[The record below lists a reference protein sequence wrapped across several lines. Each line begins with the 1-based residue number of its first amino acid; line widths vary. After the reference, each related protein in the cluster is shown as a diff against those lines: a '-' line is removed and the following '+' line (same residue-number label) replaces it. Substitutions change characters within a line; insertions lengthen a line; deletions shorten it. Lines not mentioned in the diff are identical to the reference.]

1 MGMRGVRG
9 AITVE
14 QNEKEAIWQA
24 AKAMMQELIERN
36 ELAPEDIGAVIFSM
50 TEDLSRRLVCASCR
64 ASTSCRSLTRVNV
77 RLRAAW
83 RSAFACSCSPIR
95 EKHSVISTTSI
106 WERLSHFVLIYAEHH
121 GIGTKSYKISTSYCT
136 FYIKSCRIDG
146 VRGFI
151 RNFQNQVVRRDTL

>member
-14 QNEKEAIWQA
+14 KNEKAAIWQA

-50 TEDLSRRLVCASCR
+50 TEDLTAAFPTAGVRQLPGFDLVPLFDARQCAIEG
-64 ASTSCRSLTRVNV
+64 SL
-77 RLRAAW
+77 
-83 RSAFACSCSPIR
+83 
-95 EKHSVISTTSI
+95 EKCI
-106 WERLSHFVLIYAEHH
+106 LVLIYAEHH
-121 GIGTKSYKISTSYCT
+121 GIGTKSYKISTTYCT

>member
-50 TEDLSRRLVCASCR
+50 TEDL
-64 ASTSCRSLTRVNV
+64 T
-77 RLRAAW
+77 AAFPT
-83 RSAFACSCSPIR
+83 A
-95 EKHSVISTTSI
+95 
-106 WERLSHFVLIYAEHH
+106 
-121 GIGTKSYKISTSYCT
+121 
-136 FYIKSCRIDG
+136 G
-146 VRGFI
+146 VRQLPGFDLVPLFDARQLAIEGSTPMCI
-151 RNFQNQVVRRDTL
+151 RALLLVDTDRAQRDIHHIYLGRAKQLRPDLVK